1 MNMRYLA
8 IVILT
13 IMTLSGCE
21 TEKIPTNLVIAHRG
35 VPYYAPE
42 ETIPAYLLARDLGA
56 DYLEADLQRTKDGII
71 IALHDDNLQRTTNI
85 AALYPER
92 ANDLAS
98 GFTWDELQ
106 KLDAGSWFNTAY
118 PERARDSYNGLKI
131 ISLEQLIALAEE
143 GKNNPGIYLET
154 KHPEQF
160 PGIEADLKELLSKR
174 NWYQQHFADGR
185 PKVILQTFLP
195 QSLALLHKNFPDTP
209 IGYLWWAGA
218 GCLAEVDKTHVNEC
232 LDFAQENGAHFIG
245 PSFAGEQTK
254 YANLLESWITDLIH
268 DRGFKIHA
276 YTFDTKTDI
285 ELFAPN
291 CDGQFTNRTDL
302 LLDYY
307 RREHREVEE
316 ILTSNKY

>member
-1 MNMRYLA
+1 
-8 IVILT
+8 
-13 IMTLSGCE
+13 MTLSGCE

-92 ANDLAS
+92 TNDLVNS
-98 GFTWDELQ
+98 FTWDELQ
-106 KLDAGSWFNTAY
+106 KLDAGSWFNNAY
-118 PERARDSYNGLKI
+118 PELARDSYNALKI
-131 ISLEQLIALAEE
+131 ISLEQLIDLAEQ
-143 GKNNPGIYLET
+143 GKHNAGLYLET

-160 PGIEADLKELLSKR
+160 PGIEADLKELLVRR

-185 PKVILQTFLP
+185 PKVILQTFYS
-195 QSLALLHKNFPDTP
+195 QSLAQLHKNFPETP
-209 IGYLWWAGA
+209 LGYLLELGT
-218 GCLAEVDKTHVNEC
+218 GCLSKIDKTHIIEC
-232 LDFAQENGAHFIG
+232 LDFALENGAHFIG
-245 PSFAGEQTK
+245 PSFTGEQTK
-254 YANLLESWITDLIH
+254 YANLLEPWITDMIH

-276 YTFDTKTDI
+276 YTFDTKMDI
-285 ELFAPN
+285 ELFAPK
-291 CDGQFTNRTDL
+291 CEGQFTNRTDL

-307 RREHREVEE
+307 GRKHRKVED
-316 ILTSNKY
+316 ILISNKY